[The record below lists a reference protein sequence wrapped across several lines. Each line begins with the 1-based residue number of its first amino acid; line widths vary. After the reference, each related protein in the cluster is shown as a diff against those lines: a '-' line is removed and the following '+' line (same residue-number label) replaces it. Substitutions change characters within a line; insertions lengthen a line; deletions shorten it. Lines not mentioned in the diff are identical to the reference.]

1 MKLLLDSGCIISFYG
16 YGTFT
21 LTETDIVTEIDKMAT
36 VPNGI
41 SVSVQYEHLLT
52 VIYDPPLLVSVS
64 LSVNAPLHAIIKY
77 FENKFEPVLDN
88 DQLYW

>member
-1 MKLLLDSGCIISFYG
+1 MVG

-41 SVSVQYEHLLT
+41 SVSVQYEQLPT
-52 VIYDPPLLVSVS
+52 VIYNPPLSVSVS

-77 FENKFEPVLDN
+77 FENKFELVLDN
-88 DQLYW
+88 GQLYW